1 LISVSI
7 LAAGMVTAVGF
18 NYAASCAA
26 IRAGI
31 KGIRVLNLWDAEN
44 GEYLS
49 GAKVDLPQWWEGIG
63 KLADLVAPAIWECLE
78 AAKPENPASIP
89 ILLGV
94 AALDRPHRLPRLDEE
109 ILDEIEWRLNM
120 PHHPQSAVIAM
131 GNVSGSVALVLAREM
146 IDRRMSRYCVVAGV
160 DSFLQQD
167 VVEAYKDQRRIMTKT
182 NSNGFFPGEAGA
194 AVLVGAAGS
203 GRYGELRVV
212 GMGFGDEPA
221 KIASDSPMRGAGMTE
236 ACRYA
241 LVEAGV
247 AMHEISC
254 RNTDLNG
261 EHYKFKEAMFAH
273 NRLLK
278 KRAAGREV
286 WHAAECIGEVGASH
300 MPCALSIS
308 LYSGEKN
315 FAPGARTLC
324 HFSGDGTDRAACVVE
339 YSSTRSV

>member
-18 NYAASCAA
+18 NYTASCAA

-63 KLADLVAPAIWECLE
+63 KLADLAAPAIWECLE
-78 AAKPENPASIP
+78 AGKPESAASIP

-94 AALDRPHRLPRLDEE
+94 ARLDRPHRLPHLDEE
-109 ILDEIEWRLNM
+109 ILDEIEWRLDL
-120 PHHPQSAVIAM
+120 PRHPQSAVIAM
-131 GNVSGSVALVLAREM
+131 GNVSGLVALAQAREM
-146 IDRRMSRYCVVAGV
+146 IDRQMSRYCVVAGV
-160 DSFLQQD
+160 DSFLQQE
-167 VVEAYKDQRRIMTKT
+167 VVEAYMDQRRIMTKT

-194 AVLVGAAGS
+194 AVLVGVTGS
-203 GRYGELRVV
+203 GKTGELRVL
-212 GMGFGDEPA
+212 GMGFGNEPA
-221 KIASDSPMRGAGMTE
+221 TIASDAPTRGAGMTD

-241 LVEAGV
+241 LAEAGME
-247 AMHEISC
+247 MHEMSC

-286 WHAAECIGEVGASH
+286 WHAAECIGEIGAAH
-300 MPCALSIS
+300 VPCALGVS
-308 LYSGEKN
+308 LYSGQKA
-315 FAPGARTLC
+315 FAPGPRTLC
-324 HFSGDGTDRAACVVE
+324 HFSGDSQERAGCVIE
-339 YSSTRSV
+339 LNSMRSV